1 MKPMQNTFE
10 TLAQYIESS
19 STVEDDLLNS
29 INRQTHLKVLNPRML
44 SGPVLGKFLE
54 FISFMSRPENI
65 LEIGTYTGYSAICLA
80 RGLNEKGRLVTI
92 ERNDELKDMI
102 LTNFE
107 RSGLQNRIDLRIGN
121 ALEII
126 PLLDAEFDLI
136 FIDADKTEYLEYYT
150 LAIDKL
156 RKGGFILVDNV
167 LWDGKVISDNSE
179 PETLSI
185 RAFNEFVKKDGR
197 VENIILSLR
206 DGINLIRKI

>member
-1 MKPMQNTFE
+1 MQNTFE

>member
-10 TLAQYIESS
+10 TLTQYIESY

-167 LWDGKVISDNSE
+167 LWDGKVITDNSE